1 MILVSTYI
9 VSSALYLK
17 IKYKA
22 DNTIKKYKACLVAK
36 GFTQVFGVDFGETFS
51 HVVKLTIICILLALT
66 TQYDLEVHQ
75 LDVKMIFFNGYIDEE
90 IYMEISKGKHTSN
103 NSNMV
108 CKLLKSLYGLKQSS

>member
-9 VSSALYLK
+9 VSSTLYFK
-17 IKYKA
+17 IKYKT
-22 DNTIKKYKACLVAK
+22 DNTIKKYK

-75 LDVKMIFFNGYIDEE
+75 LDVKMTFFNGYIDEE
-90 IYMEISKGKHTSN
+90 IYIEILKGLRTSN